1 MYEIESGV
9 KQKALKVVIYGPEGV
24 GKSTL
29 ASQFPNALFIDTED
43 STSHMDVKRLK
54 KPSSW
59 TELISM
65 VDWVKQNNPC
75 STLIIDTA
83 DWAQRL
89 AEQQVM
95 TENNWKSIESP
106 GYGEGYVK
114 AREYWG
120 KLLDKLSD
128 VRDAGVNVVLTAH
141 TEIKRFD
148 DPTEGLG
155 YDRYELK
162 LAKRANAHIAGLTKE
177 WADMVLFIN
186 YEVYAVKRE
195 GSMNNKAQAQG
206 GQRKLYT
213 THHPA
218 YDAKNRFD
226 LPNSMPLDYSGI
238 AHVIPDLIS
247 GQVPSVENQIDEV
260 NKIAAEQPQSA
271 QGVASTQMDNQQ
283 AGQPTTEPM
292 TPEQNAVLE
301 SIEGPSYFP
310 DSLKDLMFANG
321 VTEDEIRA
329 VMGVRGHFPI
339 DTPFENI
346 AANTPEY
353 FEGGLVANWE
363 PVLQVIQD
371 IRTNP
376 SQLVE
381 LYQKVNDPNPEQTVA
396 NLNLNNK

>member
-65 VDWVKQNNPC
+65 VDWVKQNKPC

-95 TENNWKSIESP
+95 IENNWKSIESP

-218 YDAKNRFD
+218 YDAKNRFG
-226 LPNSMPLDYSGI
+226 LPDSMPLDYSGI
-238 AHVIPDLIS
+238 AHVVPDLIS

-271 QGVASTQMDNQQ
+271 QGVASTQMANQQ
-283 AGQPTTEPM
+283 AGQPTTESA
-292 TPEQNAVLE
+292 TPGQNAVLE
-301 SIEGPSYFP
+301 SIEGPAYFP

>member
-1 MYEIESGV
+1 MYEIESGA

-29 ASQFPNALFIDTED
+29 ASQFPNPLFIDTED

-54 KPSSW
+54 KPSSFI
-59 TELISM
+59 ELLGM
-65 VDWVKQNNPC
+65 VDWVKQTKPC
-75 STLIIDTA
+75 STLIVDTA
-83 DWAQRL
+83 DWAQQL
-89 AEQQVM
+89 GEDLVKQ
-95 TENNWKSIESP
+95 ENNWKSIESP

-114 AREYWG
+114 TREKWG
-120 KLLDKLSD
+120 GLLDKLTD
-128 VRDAGVNVVLTAH
+128 VVNVGINVVLTAH
-141 TEIKRFD
+141 TEIKKFE
-148 DPTEGLG
+148 DPTENLA

-162 LAKRANAHIAGLTKE
+162 LAKRSNAHIAGLTKE

-186 YEVYAVKRE
+186 YEVYAVKRD
-195 GSMNNKAQAQG
+195 GMGNKGQAQG
-206 GQRKLYT
+206 GQRKMYT

-218 YDAKNRFD
+218 YDAKNRFG
-226 LPNSMPLDYSGI
+226 LPESMPLDYSGI
-238 AHVIPDLIS
+238 AHVIPDLINS
-247 GQVPSVENQIDEV
+247 QAPSAESQIEEV
-260 NKIAAEQPQSA
+260 NKITAEQPQTA
-271 QGVASTQMDNQQ
+271 QGVASTQMTNQQ
-283 AGQPTTEPM
+283 AGQPTNEPM

-371 IRTNP
+371 IRANP
-376 SQLVE
+376 GQLID

>member
-9 KQKALKVVIYGPEGV
+9 KQKALKVIVYGPEGV

-65 VDWVKQNNPC
+65 VGWVKQNKPC

-128 VRDAGVNVVLTAH
+128 IRDAGVNVVLTAH

-218 YDAKNRFD
+218 YDAKNRFG
-226 LPNSMPLDYSGI
+226 LPDSMPLDYSGI

-247 GQVPSVENQIDEV
+247 SQVPSVENQIDEV

-271 QGVASTQMDNQQ
+271 QGVASTQMANQQ
-283 AGQPTTEPM
+283 AGQPTTEPT
-292 TPEQNAVLE
+292 TPGQQAVLE
-301 SIEGPSYFP
+301 SIEGPVYFP